1 MKGECVQKHKL
12 PNGDTIKFYLTKR
25 NEGEI
30 FHYYFAAKDPLTGLR
45 KQYRGTTKAETR
57 DSAIDFIDD
66 LFFTE
71 IKTGIYFQKEE
82 KKKQGLSK
90 RITTFKEI
98 SDKFKE
104 FKLKRDICEKVKRQ
118 YISSIDHLCKYFG
131 KMPLELVGKQQ
142 EYSRYQE
149 FRIKNMLNEN
159 GKLEYKINGKLM
171 EKRIP
176 SNIPIEKFG
185 KTQVNRDIEL
195 LFQILNWAKNEYQF
209 YRNLGIDKFKWNPE
223 SRKAD
228 IFGDEEYKKIKE
240 YYEKNNPY
248 YLSIIRFIVHTGLR
262 PNEIWSLKWKNVKFK
277 DQIIEI
283 EERKNTVKSSSKKVV
298 EINSCVPIVGEAEK
312 ILHNL
317 YNRKGIKNSSEDYV
331 FLNDENE
338 HITRMEKSFKNA
350 LKKCSITKNLT
361 LNSLRHQAATRF
373 IRKGY
378 TIPYVKMIL
387 GHSPNSKTLETYYLH
402 LDSDDLVKMARSK
415 EL

>member
-1 MKGECVQKHKL
+1 M
-12 PNGDTIKFYLTKR
+12 
-25 NEGEI
+25 
-30 FHYYFAAKDPLTGLR
+30 
-45 KQYRGTTKAETR
+45 
-57 DSAIDFIDD
+57 
-66 LFFTE
+66 LFR
-71 IKTGIYFQKEE
+71 
-82 KKKQGLSK
+82 S
-90 RITTFKEI
+90 
-98 SDKFKE
+98 
-104 FKLKRDICEKVKRQ
+104 
-118 YISSIDHLCKYFG
+118 
-131 KMPLELVGKQQ
+131 
-142 EYSRYQE
+142 
-149 FRIKNMLNEN
+149 
-159 GKLEYKINGKLM
+159 
-171 EKRIP
+171 
-176 SNIPIEKFG
+176 
-185 KTQVNRDIEL
+185 
-195 LFQILNWAKNEYQF
+195 
-209 YRNLGIDKFKWNPE
+209 IDKFKWNPE

-373 IRKGY
+373 KIGRASCRERVL
-378 TIPYVKMIL
+378 I
-387 GHSPNSKTLETYYLH
+387 
-402 LDSDDLVKMARSK
+402 
-415 EL
+415 

>member
-1 MKGECVQKHKL
+1 ML
-12 PNGDTIKFYLTKR
+12 NSYTKR

-195 LFQILNWAKNEYQF
+195 LFQILNW
-209 YRNLGIDKFKWNPE
+209 
-223 SRKAD
+223 
-228 IFGDEEYKKIKE
+228 
-240 YYEKNNPY
+240 
-248 YLSIIRFIVHTGLR
+248 
-262 PNEIWSLKWKNVKFK
+262 EIGRAHV
-277 DQIIEI
+277 
-283 EERKNTVKSSSKKVV
+283 
-298 EINSCVPIVGEAEK
+298 
-312 ILHNL
+312 
-317 YNRKGIKNSSEDYV
+317 
-331 FLNDENE
+331 
-338 HITRMEKSFKNA
+338 
-350 LKKCSITKNLT
+350 
-361 LNSLRHQAATRF
+361 
-373 IRKGY
+373 
-378 TIPYVKMIL
+378 
-387 GHSPNSKTLETYYLH
+387 
-402 LDSDDLVKMARSK
+402 
-415 EL
+415 